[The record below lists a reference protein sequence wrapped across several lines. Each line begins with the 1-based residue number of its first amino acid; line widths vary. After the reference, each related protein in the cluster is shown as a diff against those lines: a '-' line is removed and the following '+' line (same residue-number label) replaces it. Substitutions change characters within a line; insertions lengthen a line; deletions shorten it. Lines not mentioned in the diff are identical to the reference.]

1 MKTLATKINLEQ
13 SRNNCKQLEDP
24 MGNYN
29 INIINSINKIKN
41 TELEFKV

>member
-24 MGNYN
+24 IANYN